1 MADSDHTV
9 RPIVARI
16 RPSSD
21 AFDWVCPDV
30 GKSMPRNRNVLVLET
45 RWANIASSAEVV
57 IWGQIYAS
65 FPSRKAGH
73 IVPLCTHTVERQED
87 HTLWDKLKEWEV
99 MDGCRPSKGPAAAS
113 AQLAS
118 GACAL
123 RKHPKAMVTALCCA
137 TSSAAPTTAPTWPA
151 QARAAPNRQPPP
163 PPRIGNNVNKA
174 FGMDFPQHRRDP
186 DEPLLQFSASHARE
200 RGWQPQAAGCG
211 CRGRLMH
218 KRGTT
223 QPSTCRPSLRQFE
236 RRILR
241 NAAHGIDRRIV
252 AHGVAATQVAA
263 THVVA
268 QPVGSPDRSTRNLY
282 GVAPAAARCTAE
294 VAAQSL
300 PLGVAVPPLRGADR
314 LSQAIRR
321 AAVRAGG
328 LRGARRVLPVAT
340 NSTTRLH
347 PMWAPWPPS
356 SLVSSRE
363 SVRVRGSTNLPSM
376 APCAGWRGVWSN
388 APFSSRAG
396 LP

>member
-1 MADSDHTV
+1 MVAD
-9 RPIVARI
+9 
-16 RPSSD
+16 
-21 AFDWVCPDV
+21 
-30 GKSMPRNRNVLVLET
+30 
-45 RWANIASSAEVV
+45 
-57 IWGQIYAS
+57 
-65 FPSRKAGH
+65 
-73 IVPLCTHTVERQED
+73 
-87 HTLWDKLKEWEV
+87 
-99 MDGCRPSKGPAAAS
+99 
-113 AQLAS
+113 
-118 GACAL
+118 
-123 RKHPKAMVTALCCA
+123 HPKALRRRRHNLPPELALCESTLKRWSLPCA
-137 TSSAAPTTAPTWPA
+137 A
-151 QARAAPNRQPPP
+151 QPRPLPQQPLQLGLRKRARRRTVSPPP